1 MTGDLFP
8 VAMISFR
15 SVASLL
21 LEPLMNVCWRQIF
34 AILFCLKRNNW
45 RLSKASTSWFD
56 ILGYFTIFSS
66 IQTYGIQLYTKNIQS
81 NCCTEEGLALRLWS
95 SGNSVP
101 IPLTTPSLMF
111 RLWSSEKQIV
121 GVGSRSRRTK
131 PITKRGNVH
140 CDWFIL
146 PLLLPT
152 PTIWFS
158 LDHKRNVSDGV
169 VSGVGRNGN
178 VLILLTPIP
187 SRIWLRLR
195 LRFLIF
201 TRSLCNFPK

>member
-111 RLWSSEKQIV
+111 RLWSIV
-121 GVGSRSRRTK
+121 KTRLSAFPRNPKTLVSHKVPKGSSNNTLWSLVG
-131 PITKRGNVH
+131 IVYG
-140 CDWFIL
+140 
-146 PLLLPT
+146 
-152 PTIWFS
+152 
-158 LDHKRNVSDGV
+158 
-169 VSGVGRNGN
+169 
-178 VLILLTPIP
+178 
-187 SRIWLRLR
+187 
-195 LRFLIF
+195 
-201 TRSLCNFPK
+201 

>member
-111 RLWSSEKQIV
+111 RLWSIVKTRLSESEAWAEEPNQSQSVGTWIV
-121 GVGSRSRRTK
+121 IGLSFRF
-131 PITKRGNVH
+131 
-140 CDWFIL
+140 CF
-146 PLLLPT
+146 
-152 PTIWFS
+152 
-158 LDHKRNVSDGV
+158 
-169 VSGVGRNGN
+169 
-178 VLILLTPIP
+178 
-187 SRIWLRLR
+187 RLR
-195 LRFLIF
+195 QFGF
-201 TRSLCNFPK
+201 TRS